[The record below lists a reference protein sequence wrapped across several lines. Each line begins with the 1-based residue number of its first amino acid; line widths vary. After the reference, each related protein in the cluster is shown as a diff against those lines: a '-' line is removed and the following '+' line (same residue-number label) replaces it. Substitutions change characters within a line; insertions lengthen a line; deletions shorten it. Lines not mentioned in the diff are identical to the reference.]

1 VQRGKAK
8 AKAKRHKHRAR
19 DRYAFE
25 ENYPATSENIVE
37 RTTNR
42 LSNLGKQV
50 FALFPFSE
58 HFDRWLTD
66 VRVVMSEFESSP
78 TISLDDQFE
87 KERSTVLSSVE
98 LALDERRRKEA
109 LVEEP
114 IRRLSKDRALFEQ
127 LQKEHAAV
135 IKEIEGRRHR
145 EARRLT
151 NSVEALREDLGR
163 INGLKTGI
171 FRGLSQKAKAQMQA
185 EATQKLEAAES
196 ELASAVK
203 GLEAKEERLRE
214 EYEKKTRPI
223 IEQMHAEQKEIDE
236 QMIDASFQA
245 RQVACEALAKAVNAL
260 IERKGS
266 RVNQA

>member
-8 AKAKRHKHRAR
+8 AKAKRQKHRAR

-25 ENYPATSENIVE
+25 ENYPVTSENIVE

-42 LSNLGKQV
+42 LNNLGKQV

-98 LALDERRRKEA
+98 LALDERRRREA
-109 LVEEP
+109 LAEEP
-114 IRRLSKDRALFEQ
+114 IRRLSKDRALLEQ
-127 LQKEHAAV
+127 LQKEHAATV
-135 IKEIEGRRHR
+135 KETEGRRNR
-145 EARRLT
+145 EAKRL
-151 NSVEALREDLGR
+151 SSGVEALREELGR

-185 EATQKLEAAES
+185 EATQKLKASES
-196 ELASAVK
+196 ELASALK
-203 GLEAKEERLRE
+203 GFSAREEGLRN

-223 IEQMHAEQKEIDE
+223 IEQMQAEQKEIDE

-245 RQVACEALAKAVNAL
+245 RQAACEALAKAVNAL
-260 IERKGS
+260 VERRS
-266 RVNQA
+266 SLVNQA